1 MKKPKASDCPRRVHQ
16 SLFTARALWKGKE
29 MTEETASDRAVRQV
43 AMAKLADA
51 TLAAASIFG
60 GPVTAVALAAVDL
73 LSTGDQ
79 PSEELDAFSR
89 DVQRQMQ
96 GSVGGIVSDRY
107 KGALQGSLTLWGDY
121 LALFKEH
128 QDQIAS
134 GSDHDLDLLFA
145 LLANLRD
152 KRDTIFNLSATET
165 LSDLDDTLKT
175 IRAAS
180 LPYVLDFMNLYIV
193 TCAALTAY
201 SGTRTYS
208 GLTAAQLRDEIVTAT
223 WRRASLCLQIVL
235 EKRDS
240 QIYKKHGGLL
250 EGPTN
255 WFEDS
260 GYYLFNEP
268 SEPVETTT
276 FVSQSYESPDSDSS
290 WDAFQWRLR
299 ELDKLRIDYITRI
312 FTSTLR
318 NALICEDLSVMR
330 PRMSVL
336 TSEDLGEGFT
346 KTMLTWF
353 GKLRFGE
360 RSSTRVDIDC
370 SIFLAGNEELVRGS
384 CSPLTLTRI
393 PDVKFEWDGK
403 RLLTANGTG
412 NARFAWNKDFVHPTV
427 LFSTPKEGS
436 TPGYTDGDTVPW
448 SVFVGWGHGVI
459 GKGMKYYMPPT
470 KVAFSATGRLESG
483 VIVGAYEIHLTLP
496 DRLIRSRVT
505 VAQPQWQIRPEVK
518 TEGVFVGPGPLSAIQ
533 PPSRFYWGAIEG
545 RALRSQLRVVAI
557 DYTGSGRHD
566 HLLVYL
572 PGSGQTPDI
581 FRSVGGNL
589 QPIAVASGRDN
600 QQGGLGGFSLNDSRD
615 RIFAFDYTGKGRRDH
630 LVCYRPGEGTLWVLR
645 RAGTGYESVYRSDP
659 KVGVGGF
666 KLSHNEDRVLA
677 YNQNGPGYPDNL
689 VCYRPGSGA
698 LTTLRVRDGSF
709 VPHLSTESGIGDVS
723 LRSAA
728 DRVITFDYA
737 GDGTGD
743 ALVCYRPGEGLVSI
757 GDGNLNVIPLFGEPG
772 YGIGGYDFKSTAD
785 RLMAFDLTGTGH
797 KDHLLCYRP
806 GEGAVTILARRGAVF
821 DWAYHT
827 VKPGQGIGGYP
838 LDYSLD
844 RLTSIDADSSGA
856 MNDLVVHR
864 MKNKIDF
871 PRTPM
876 LAIIGHPVLS
886 QT

>member
-1 MKKPKASDCPRRVHQ
+1 
-16 SLFTARALWKGKE
+16 

-43 AMAKLADA
+43 ATEKLADA
-51 TLAAASIFG
+51 SFAAASIFG
-60 GPVTAVALAAVDL
+60 GPVTQVMLLGVEL
-73 LSTGDQ
+73 LSAGDQ
-79 PSEELDAFSR
+79 SGEELDAFSR
-89 DVQRQMQ
+89 DVQQQMQ
-96 GSVGGIVSDRY
+96 GSVGGIVSNRY
-107 KGALQGSLTLWGDY
+107 KGALQGSLTLWRDY
-121 LALFKEH
+121 LVLFKEH

-134 GSDHDLDLLFA
+134 GSDDDLDLLFA

-201 SGTRTYS
+201 SGSRTYA
-208 GLTAAQLRDEIVTAT
+208 GLTAAQLRDEIVTAS
-223 WRRASLCLQIVL
+223 WRRASLCLQILL

-240 QIYKKHGGLL
+240 QISRK
-250 EGPTN
+250 EDSRQTVTS
-255 WFEDS
+255 WIEDS
-260 GYYLFNEP
+260 GYYLFNE
-268 SEPVETTT
+268 SRESIHAGT
-276 FVSQSYESPDSDSS
+276 FESRSYTMPDSDST
-290 WDAFQWRLR
+290 WDVFQWRLK
-299 ELDKLRIDYITRI
+299 ELDKVRLDFISGV

-318 NALICEDLSVMR
+318 NALVGDIPYRTE
-330 PRMSVL
+330 VL
-336 TSEDLGEGFT
+336 TSENLGGGFT
-346 KTMLTWF
+346 QSLLAWLQ
-353 GKLRFGE
+353 GLQFGE
-360 RSSTRVDIDC
+360 PSVTRRDVDC
-370 SIFLAGNEELVRGS
+370 RIFLAGEDRVVRQS
-384 CSPLTLTRI
+384 CWPLTLTKV
-393 PDVKFEWDGK
+393 PDVKLEWDGK
-403 RLLTANGTG
+403 GLVTAYGTG
-412 NARFAWNKDFVHPTV
+412 NAGFAWNRDFQWPKGVPI
-427 LFSTPKEGS
+427 KEGH
-436 TPGYTDGDTVPW
+436 TAGFTDGDSVPW
-448 SVFVGWGHGVI
+448 GGFSSWGHRKVTGGGVEYD
-459 GKGMKYYMPPT
+459 KPPT
-470 KVAFSATGRLESG
+470 NVTFSATGRLECG
-483 VIVGAYEIHLTLP
+483 VFVGTYEVNLRMP
-496 DRLIRSRVT
+496 DRAIEARVT
-505 VAQPQWQIRPEVK
+505 PTQPQWQIRPEIK

-615 RIFAFDYTGKGRRDH
+615 RVFAFDYTGKGRRDH

-677 YNQNGPGYPDNL
+677 YNQRGIGYPDNL

-698 LTTLRVRDGSF
+698 LTTLRVRDGVF

-772 YGIGGYDFKSTAD
+772 YGIGGYDFRSTAD

-827 VKPGQGIGGYP
+827 VKPGQGIGSYP
-838 LDYSLD
+838 LDSSLD

-864 MKNKIDF
+864 MENMIDF

-876 LAIIGHPVLS
+876 LAIIGHPVLW